1 MIELETTGTGDLEDV
16 ITALREWQSDDAPFQ
31 LHPGDLGWAW
41 RLGEDEL
48 AAALRTWTSD
58 GRIVAIG
65 FLDGSDLL
73 RLTVAP
79 DRRSDPELAMRLV
92 DDLGN
97 PDRGILPTGNAYVEA
112 PTGLLVRDRLAEFG
126 WTIGDPWTPLVRDL
140 AAPVDVPDVRVE
152 VIGPDRAHV
161 RVALQ
166 RAAFENSKMTIEK
179 WHAMA
184 DGIPYS
190 DARCLV
196 AYSEQGDP
204 VGAITVWSAGRGRP
218 GLIEPMGVDP
228 EFRGHGYGTAVTAAG
243 AQVLRQLGAS
253 SAMVC
258 TASAKVGA
266 VATYKA
272 AGLIALP
279 ERFDLAREG

>member
-1 MIELETTGTGDLEDV
+1 MIELETPTIGDLETV
-16 ITALREWQSDDAPFQ
+16 VGALREWQSDDAPFQ
-31 LHPGDLGWAW
+31 LHPGDIGWAW
-41 RLGEDEL
+41 RLGEDAT

-65 FLDGSDLL
+65 FLDGADLL

-79 DRRSDPELAMRLV
+79 ERYSDNELAQRLV

-97 PDRGILPTGNAYVEA
+97 PDRGVLPIGAVYVEA
-112 PTGLLVRDRLAEFG
+112 PTGLLVRDRLAEFD

-140 AAPVDVPDVRVE
+140 RDPVDEPDLRIE
-152 VIGPDRAHV
+152 VIGPDRAHI

-166 RAAFENSKMTIEK
+166 RAAFEKSVMTVES

-184 DGIPYS
+184 DGIPYEE
-190 DARCLV
+190 ARCLV
-196 AYSEQGDP
+196 AYGEQGDP
-204 VGAITVWSAGRGRP
+204 VGAITVWSAGPGRP

-228 EFRGHGYGTAVTAAG
+228 EFRGHGHGTAITVAG
-243 AQVLRQLGAS
+243 AAVLRQLGAS
-253 SAMVC
+253 SATVC

-272 AGLIALP
+272 AGFTALA
-279 ERFDLAREG
+279 ERFDLARGV